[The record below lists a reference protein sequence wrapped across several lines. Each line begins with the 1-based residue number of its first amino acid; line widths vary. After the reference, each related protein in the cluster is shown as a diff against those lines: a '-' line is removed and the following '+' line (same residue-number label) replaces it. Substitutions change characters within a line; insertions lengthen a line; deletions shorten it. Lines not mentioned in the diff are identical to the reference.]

1 MGKTVRASVKPE
13 LIRWVREDAGLSLE
27 DAAKKTGT
35 TVDRVRGW
43 EVGDL
48 APTIRQ
54 LRLLGKAARR
64 PLAVFFLSEPPL
76 RFQAMHDFRRMPG
89 DPLTEGTREFRLEIR
104 AALARREI
112 AVDLAQE
119 LGEPLIE
126 FPITL
131 DLDEN
136 PVDAAFRLRKALG
149 LGLEVQRTWR
159 SPYDALNGWK
169 RAIESLGILVFQAS
183 GVDVSEMRGFSIAE
197 FPYPAVVVNVQDSPR
212 ARVFSLIHELCHIG
226 LRRGG
231 VCDLTDQGQ
240 RPPEDDRVEVFCNA
254 VAAEALVPI
263 NALVLSAVVQEHGPD
278 PEWSL
283 RELQALSA
291 EYSVSREVILRRLL
305 TAGRTTREFYQEKR
319 EEFLEEYQALR
330 QKQTGFV
337 TPDVKAVSGAGPTFV
352 KLVLDSYYQERIT
365 SRDVSEYLG
374 VRLKHLANIE
384 EKVMGGRIL
393 FA

>member
-1 MGKTVRASVKPE
+1 MGKTVRATAKPE

-35 TVDRVRGW
+35 TVERVRAW
-43 EVGDL
+43 EAGDL

-64 PLAVFFLSEPPL
+64 PLAVFFLSEPPE
-76 RFQAMHDFRRMPG
+76 RFQAMHDFRRIPG
-89 DPLTEGTREFRLEIR
+89 DPLREGSRELRLEIR
-104 AALARREI
+104 VALARREI
-112 AVDLAQE
+112 AVDLAGG
-119 LGEPLIE
+119 LGEPLAE
-126 FPITL
+126 FPVTF

-136 PVDAAFRLRKALG
+136 PIHAAFRLRDVLG

-159 SPYDALNGWK
+159 SPYEALNGWK
-169 RAIESLGILVFQAS
+169 KSVEALGILVFQAS

-240 RPPEDDRVEVFCNA
+240 RPPEDDRVETFCNA
-254 VAAEALVPI
+254 VAAEVLVPI
-263 NALVLSAVVQEHGPD
+263 NALVLSSVVQEHGPD
-278 PEWSL
+278 PEWTM
-283 RELQALSA
+283 RELQALST

-305 TAGRTTREFYQEKR
+305 AAGRTTREFYQEKR
-319 EEFLEEYQALR
+319 EEFLKEHQALR
-330 QKQTGFV
+330 RRQTGFV
-337 TPDVKAVSGAGPTFV
+337 TPDVQAVSGAGATFV
-352 KLVLDSYYQERIT
+352 RLVLDSYYQERIT

-374 VRLKHLANIE
+374 VRLKHLATIE